1 VSEPEKGKKLDFFSM
16 FMMVACLVLVILVLM
31 LARENVMLK
40 KELGS
45 FTAGGADQ
53 VHMEGQV
60 FPALTVFDPA
70 GSDRRI
76 DFGQGEAGRQTL
88 LLVYSSQCPACVQT
102 IPIWEDVFFELRA
115 RPENDPGPV
124 EVLAIQTDM
133 PDPSKPDA
141 DLGAMLTMALPF
153 PVFGIR
159 DPATMEELSR
169 IPYIPAALLIDSD
182 GKVVRTWI
190 GVPNEEVEGELKQ
203 LIG

>member
-1 VSEPEKGKKLDFFSM
+1 M

-31 LARENVMLK
+31 LARQNVQLK

-60 FPALTVFDPA
+60 FPVLTVFDQA
-70 GSDRRI
+70 GNDHTI
-76 DFGQGEAGRQTL
+76 DFGQGAAGRQTL

-102 IPIWEDVFFELRA
+102 IPLWEDVFLGLRT
-115 RPENDPGPV
+115 RPENESGPV
-124 EVLAIQTDM
+124 EVLAIQTDL
-133 PDPSKPDA
+133 PDPAKPDA
-141 DLGAMLTMALPF
+141 DLGAMLTLALPF

-169 IPYIPAALLIDSD
+169 IPYIPAALLLDSD

-190 GVPNEEVEGELKQ
+190 GVPSEEVQSELKQ